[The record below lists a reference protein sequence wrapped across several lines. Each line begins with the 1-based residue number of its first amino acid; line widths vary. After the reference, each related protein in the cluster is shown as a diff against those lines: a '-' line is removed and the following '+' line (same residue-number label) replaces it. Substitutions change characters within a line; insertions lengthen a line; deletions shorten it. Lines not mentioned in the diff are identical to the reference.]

1 MLSLG
6 CISLNRLAVTVSQI
20 KCRQLFS
27 RTRDRNLIK
36 TSNIFVD
43 AGYTLF
49 LCWKFQ
55 TYNPIQVT
63 GKCWHVNVNLCPPKL
78 SSFVVKILKLSN
90 NVKDSAVQS
99 NKASKEAANIGILN
113 KKILTTFKL
122 SYLENFLWNT
132 KLLKT

>member
-36 TSNIFVD
+36 TSNIFCWCRVHSVSLLKVSNNIQS
-43 AGYTLF
+43 YTSDREVLT
-49 LCWKFQ
+49 C
-55 TYNPIQVT
+55 
-63 GKCWHVNVNLCPPKL
+63 KCKSLSPKL

-113 KKILTTFKL
+113 KKKSWQLL
-122 SYLENFLWNT
+122 NFLIW
-132 KLLKT
+132 KTFFETLGF

>member
-6 CISLNRLAVTVSQI
+6 CISQNRLAVTVSQI

-36 TSNIFVD
+36 TSNIFCWCRVHSVSLLKVSNNIQS
-43 AGYTLF
+43 YTSDREVLT
-49 LCWKFQ
+49 C
-55 TYNPIQVT
+55 
-63 GKCWHVNVNLCPPKL
+63 KCKSLSPKL
-78 SSFVVKILKLSN
+78 SSFVVKILILSN

-113 KKILTTFKL
+113 KKKSWQLL
-122 SYLENFLWNT
+122 NFLIW
-132 KLLKT
+132 KTFFETLGF